1 MNAESDEP
9 SPIDAPWPAD
19 AVPTLADVIATSPVV
34 ALDAP
39 LYYVR
44 SRHPL
49 TTSSNHLAVIS
60 DGIETTIVTADVPT
74 IADHGPA
81 DLEGPFTG
89 FRLEISLS
97 FGAPGFIAAATRACA
112 EAGLNVCVLSTF
124 SFDYLLVPEEDE
136 QAALAAL
143 AGAGFPIP

>member
-9 SPIDAPWPAD
+9 TSVDAPWPAD
-19 AVPTLADVIATSPVV
+19 AVPTLTEVISTSPVV
-34 ALDAP
+34 ALDTP

-49 TTSSNHLAVIS
+49 TASANHLAVIS
-60 DGIETTIVTADVPT
+60 DGIETTIVTSDVPT
-74 IADHGPA
+74 IAAHGPA
-81 DLEGPFTG
+81 DLEGPFSG
-89 FRLEISLS
+89 FRLQISLS
-97 FGAPGFIAAATRACA
+97 FGAPGFIAAATTACA

-124 SFDYLLVPEEDE
+124 SFDYLLVPEHDE
-136 QAALAAL
+136 QAALTAL